1 MAQLLMV
8 NPRKRRKAKAKT
20 STRRRRS
27 YGGLLARAKS
37 AISRSRRRY
46 RRNPIGGIGGT
57 AMTQFKDGA
66 IGAVGALAVD
76 VIFAKL
82 PIPANLKTGVLKP
95 ITQGLIGVGVGM
107 AVAKFVKN
115 RALGH
120 KLAQGAVTISLYNA
134 GKAMV
139 GPSLGL
145 SGYDDSGMLGY
156 DDSGMLGYSE
166 LNGMGWVSPAQV
178 SQPYESMDGFDDFTD

>member
-8 NPRKRRKAKAKT
+8 NPRKRRKASKT
-20 STRRRRS
+20 KSRRKS
-27 YGGLLARAKS
+27 SGGGLLARAKS

-46 RRNPIGGIGGT
+46 RRNPIGGVGAT

-82 PIPANLKTGVLKP
+82 PLPANLKTGVLKP

-107 AVAKFVKN
+107 AVAKFGKN

-145 SGYDDSGMLGY
+145 SGYDDSGLLGY
-156 DDSGMLGYSE
+156 DDSGLLGYSE
-166 LNGMGWVSPAQV
+166 LNTGMGWVSPAPV
-178 SQPYESMDGFDDFTD
+178 SEPYDSMDGFDDFTD